1 MAQDVVVDTAGG
13 GIGGAARWRSE
24 LDAFLERG
32 VPGVKIVGR
41 GRPLTPSWLLRRE
54 WLAGRARVVVATNN
68 ASFACRGG
76 ERRVL
81 LRNALHFLRP
91 SEDHMLR
98 GMPRAFRAQIPL
110 VRRLLG
116 RADLIVVPC
125 TTMAERVSVS
135 VPSAAKRIVVHAHP
149 VTPAGARTS
158 SPRPFILVPVV
169 PAPYKNLGAELAAL
183 VATLDKV
190 GGPMEV
196 WVTARPGDLPGTLA
210 RHPRLTML
218 GVVPYHRLAT
228 MWRHATAAFYPS
240 SVEAFGYPLAEAR
253 VYGLPVLAPDSA
265 QAREIAG
272 RALVAYQA
280 GRLGSLEQA
289 VRQAVQAA
297 GRPVEAEPRAFE
309 RGPYFR
315 WLLGLPADLPIPT
328 VQESHGIPS

>member
-1 MAQDVVVDTAGG
+1 MAEYVVVDAAGG

-24 LDAFLERG
+24 LEAFLEWG
-32 VPGVKIVGR
+32 APGVKVIGR
-41 GRPLTPSWLLRRE
+41 GTRLTPSWLLRRE
-54 WLAGRARVVVATNN
+54 WLAGRARLTVAANN
-68 ASFACRGG
+68 VSFACRGR

-81 LRNALHFLRP
+81 LRNALHFLHP
-91 SEDHMLR
+91 SEDHVLR
-98 GMPRAFRAQIPL
+98 RMPRTFHAQIPL
-110 VRRLLG
+110 VRRLLS
-116 RADLIVVPC
+116 RADLVVVPC
-125 TTMAERVSVS
+125 TTMAERVSVT

-149 VTPAGARTS
+149 TTPAGARAA

-183 VATLDKV
+183 VAALDNV
-190 GGPMEV
+190 GSPMEV
-196 WVTARPGDLPGTLA
+196 HVTARPGDLPGALA

-240 SVEAFGYPLAEAR
+240 SLEAFGYPLAEAR

-272 RALVAYQA
+272 GALVAYEA
-280 GRLGSLEQA
+280 GLLDSLEEALQQA
-289 VRQAVQAA
+289 S
-297 GRPVEAEPRAFE
+297 RPIEAEPHAFE

-315 WLLGLPADLPIPT
+315 WLLGLPADLQLPT
-328 VQESHGIPS
+328 AQESHGIPS